1 MACFFKRS
9 NTLAV
14 VIATFVLCVFLPRQ
28 CPETPGC
35 QSCGS
40 LLRPRALNLS
50 LCARHWSCRRRRH
63 LWSCLWCTHKTEI
76 YVEQPAADSLP
87 RRSSFG
93 SHGFRHKLSQ
103 LKSLHKKKKVRV
115 AHEGH
120 ALTPTHRPDRTG
132 GRGGETTGRSCFRK
146 ATKDKRVL
154 ATMWAR
160 MWKQTC
166 CERFGPP
173 SVPSPLLVIIL
184 CK

>member
-103 LKSLHKKKKVRV
+103 LKSLHKKKRSGWLMRDT
-115 AHEGH
+115 HSHQHTG
-120 ALTPTHRPDRTG
+120 PT
-132 GRGGETTGRSCFRK
+132 GRGGGRKLQAAAASVKPPKIKGFWQQCEPECENRLVV
-146 ATKDKRVL
+146 RGLVL
-154 ATMWAR
+154 H
-160 MWKQTC
+160 QC
-166 CERFGPP
+166 HHHY
-173 SVPSPLLVIIL
+173 
-184 CK
+184 

>member
-1 MACFFKRS
+1 MTCFFKRN

-76 YVEQPAADSLP
+76 YVEQQAADSLP
-87 RRSSFG
+87 QRSLFG
-93 SHGFRHKLSQ
+93 SHGCTVYKLQ
-103 LKSLHKKKKVRV
+103 AQALTAKKSAQKKVRV

-120 ALTPTHRPDRTG
+120 ALTPTHRPGGT
-132 GRGGETTGRSCFRK
+132 GRGGGRKLQAAAASVKPPKIKGFWQQCEPECENRLVVK
-146 ATKDKRVL
+146 GLVL
-154 ATMWAR
+154 H
-160 MWKQTC
+160 QC
-166 CERFGPP
+166 HHHY
-173 SVPSPLLVIIL
+173 
-184 CK
+184 